1 MVVGDIFILIN
12 ECKMITQKSTQK
24 HIGKRHSSQQTYFI
38 NDESFLLFRSKFGSL
53 YKNKKKIIIVS
64 YRIEDTKFY
73 THNNTFF
80 VDSQKAKPSDVYQ
93 INQIENILFWS
104 FIHIEHTGTDTV
116 FYMFYTE
123 TA

>member
-1 MVVGDIFILIN
+1 M
-12 ECKMITQKSTQK
+12 
-24 HIGKRHSSQQTYFI
+24 YFI
-38 NDESFLLFRSKFGSL
+38 NDESFFLFRHKFGSL

-93 INQIENILFWS
+93 INQIENIFNINMILKLLAA
-104 FIHIEHTGTDTV
+104 ILIIPP
-116 FYMFYTE
+116 
-123 TA
+123 

>member
-1 MVVGDIFILIN
+1 MKIKWYLKNQCRNILVKDIQANKCISL
-12 ECKMITQKSTQK
+12 MIKVFFVF
-24 HIGKRHSSQQTYFI
+24 RH
-38 NDESFLLFRSKFGSL
+38 KFGSS

-93 INQIENILFWS
+93 INQIENIFNINMILKLFYFLHLS
-104 FIHIEHTGTDTV
+104 NILTNI
-116 FYMFYTE
+116 
-123 TA
+123 